1 MHIVNI
7 DYLIIVTTSGMPAN
21 VHSYCKYYCCAYIST
36 VAQKTA
42 PMFHCF
48 GKMDLLSNAVTS
60 KKSEK
65 IM

>member
-1 MHIVNI
+1 MKHVDGITNKVA
-7 DYLIIVTTSGMPAN
+7 DALS
-21 VHSYCKYYCCAYIST
+21 HYYEYDT